1 MIIALVIITTI
12 LLFICMT
19 AIKPA
24 SLRIVLSSLCAV
36 VIVASMVLM
45 VKNDREHFG
54 MHRVSQ
60 TKNYSLV
67 STASSANTS
76 MLLYK
81 AIGTAG
87 KEKTYLYKTTE
98 QPKKIQHTDPDPGK
112 SQVKVVQQNGTA
124 AAKLKVVTTR
134 WQYRNQTAKFWFGI
148 AANDHK
154 LIKRKY
160 TFSVGNN
167 WFVLS
172 TSQAQALQKQ
182 LKQNQAKLQAA
193 AKVYVASQVKAKL
206 AAALAK
212 NPTMSASERQLL
224 SQQTAK
230 TAAAAYQQQALAQAV
245 QQIKQQ
251 TK

>member
-1 MIIALVIITTI
+1 MIIALVIIATI

-24 SLRIVLSSLCAV
+24 NLRIVLSSLCAV

-206 AAALAK
+206 AA
-212 NPTMSASERQLL
+212 SERQLL